1 MLIPVLALHYRRAHS
16 SGSAHGTKTQQVTLQ
31 RQLPKVV
38 EAFVTSIESYPVI
51 KYICEQFMAYAMY
64 VCDVMDLNKAYR

>member
-38 EAFVTSIESYPVI
+38 EAFVTSIEILACHKVFWWAIYG
-51 KYICEQFMAYAMY
+51 ICH
-64 VCDVMDLNKAYR
+64 VCM